1 MIVKWWVQQCL
12 TQSEKRL
19 DMVEIAT
26 TIREDSPVLLRI
38 LEGLTAEQASAV
50 THGEGPLLI
59 VAGAGT
65 GKTTVITRRIAY
77 LVAAKRA
84 RPSEILA
91 LTFTDKAAEEMEARV
106 DVLIPYGFADMWIS
120 TFHAFGDRVLRDEGL
135 SLGLNTDFRVLT
147 RPEQVVFLREHLFD
161 LPLQRLRPLGDP
173 TKHLQALVAL
183 FSRAKDEAV
192 TPEEYLVY
200 AAGLADRAK
209 AACEDGALREEAE
222 IHQELAACYREY
234 QRLLGERGLV
244 DFGDQVLLCLK
255 LFRERPGLLQKYRE
269 RFRYLLVDE
278 FQDTNHTQWE
288 LVKLLAG
295 SEGCITVVGDD
306 DQSIYKFRGAAI
318 SNILGFT
325 AAYPGARRIVL
336 RENFRSSQAI
346 LDAAYRLV
354 RHNDPDRLEVRE
366 QIDKRLVAR
375 LPEGPP
381 PRHLHHDTASSE
393 ADAVARL
400 IATRVEAGAWAYR
413 HVAILVRANRDADP
427 FLRAMNMLSIPWRFS
442 GNQGLYTRTEI
453 RLLLTFLRVVA
464 DPEDTVS
471 LYFLAGSELYE
482 MDDWQLARCAGAA
495 RRSNRSLRWVLE
507 HLDTLP
513 EPGDLDLTTRAT
525 AERLMKDLK
534 EYVGL
539 SRQRSTGE
547 VLYQFLMRS
556 GLLKRLTAAGSL
568 AADARV
574 GNIARLFEIVH
585 RFGEV
590 SDHDRIPQFI
600 QHLDLLVEG
609 GDDPATIEADE
620 DADSVNVL
628 TVHKAKGLEFPV
640 VFLAGLVADRFPS
653 RGRREP
659 LALPDALLHDVLASG
674 DFHLQEER
682 RLFYVGMTR
691 AKRELYLTSA
701 RDYGGVRAKKV
712 SPFVLEALD
721 LPPSEPK
728 PYKASALEAIQRH
741 APSVEEGADALR
753 VIPDHEILP
762 LSHYQVDDYL
772 TCPLKYKYIHVL
784 RVPIREHHSVVYGK
798 ALHEAISFY
807 LRRKLAGARGGPSQ
821 RGEVTEAEV
830 LEVFEGAWQSLGF
843 LSREHE
849 DLRLDEGRAVLRRFF
864 AEEERRGLV
873 PMAVER
879 PFTFLLE
886 TTKVIGRFDRVD
898 ERDGCVAIVDYK
910 SSAVRDQK
918 EADRKA
924 KESLQLAIYAL
935 AYDQM
940 HGRIP
945 DAVTL
950 HFLESNLVGTA
961 RKDEADL
968 TETRATIEE
977 VARGIRARNFA
988 ARPGYIQCSYCA
1000 FREICPSTAYR
1011 EGDELPRKEEQ

>member
-1 MIVKWWVQQCL
+1 MTTAVR
-12 TQSEKRL
+12 EKNP
-19 DMVEIAT
+19 A
-26 TIREDSPVLLRI
+26 LLRI
-38 LEGLTAEQASAV
+38 LEGLTPDQAAAV
-50 THGEGPLLI
+50 THGEGALLI

-65 GKTTVITRRIAY
+65 GKTTVITRRIAS

-106 DVLIPYGFADMWIS
+106 DLLVPYGFADMWIS

-135 SLGLNTDFRVLT
+135 ALGLTTDFRVLT
-147 RPEQVVFLREHLFD
+147 RPEQVVFLRENLFA

-173 TKHLQALVAL
+173 TKHLQALVTL

-192 TPEEYLVY
+192 TPEEYLAF
-200 AAGLADRAK
+200 AAELADRAK
-209 AACEDGALREEAE
+209 AAPEGAAPREEAALQ
-222 IHQELAACYREY
+222 QELAACYREY

-244 DFGDQVLLCLK
+244 DFGDQVLLCLR
-255 LFRERPGLLQKYRE
+255 LFREHPLILEKFRE
-269 RFRYLLVDE
+269 RFRYILVDE

-295 SEGCITVVGDD
+295 REGNITVVGDD

-325 AAYPGARRIVL
+325 AAYPEARRIVL
-336 RENFRSSQAI
+336 RENFRSSQVI
-346 LDAAYRLV
+346 LDAAYRLI

-366 QIDKRLVAR
+366 KIDKRLVATA
-375 LPEGPP
+375 PEGSV
-381 PRHLHHDTASSE
+381 PRHLHHDTVSSE

-400 IATRVEAGAWAYR
+400 IAGRVEAGAWAYR
-413 HVAILVRANRDADP
+413 DVAILVRANRDADP
-427 FLRAMNMLSIPWRFS
+427 FLRAMNLQGIPWRFS
-442 GNQGLYTRTEI
+442 GNQGLYARPEV
-453 RLLLTFLRVVA
+453 RLLLAFLRVVA

-471 LYFLAGSELYE
+471 LYYLAGSELYE
-482 MDDWQLARCAGAA
+482 MDDWQLARCTGAA
-495 RRSNRSLRWVLE
+495 RRAHRSLCWILE
-507 HLDTLP
+507 NLDGVAELQ
-513 EPGDLDLTTRAT
+513 DVDVTTRAT
-525 AERLMKDLK
+525 AERLLKDLR
-534 EYVGL
+534 EYVSL
-539 SRQRSTGE
+539 SRDRSTGE

-556 GLLKRLTAAGSL
+556 GLLKRLTAAGSP

-574 GNIARLFEIVH
+574 GNIARFFEIVH
-585 RFGEV
+585 RFADVASPVPRTPDSFGEAGV
-590 SDHDRIPQFI
+590 PQFI
-600 QHLDLLVEG
+600 RHLDLLVEG
-609 GDDPATIEADE
+609 GDDPAAVEADD
-620 DADSVNVL
+620 DADAVNVL

-640 VFLAGLVADRFPS
+640 VFLVSLVADRFPS

-659 LALPDALLHDVLASG
+659 LPLPDALLHDVLASG

-691 AKRELYLTSA
+691 AKRELFLTSA
-701 RDYGGVRAKKV
+701 RDYGGARAKKV
-712 SPFVLEALD
+712 SRFALEALD

-728 PYKASALEAIQRH
+728 PYKASALERIQRH
-741 APSVEEGADALR
+741 APSVEEEPDTFR
-753 VIPDHEILP
+753 VIPEDQILS

-807 LRRKLAGARGGPSQ
+807 LRRKLAQARGHATPGS
-821 RGEVTEAEV
+821 GVTEAEV
-830 LEVFEGAWQSLGF
+830 LEVFGGAWHSVGF

-849 DLRLDEGRAVLRRFF
+849 DLRLEEGRAVLRRFM
-864 AEEERRGLV
+864 EREERTGLIPTV
-873 PMAVER
+873 VER
-879 PFTFLLE
+879 PFTFLLG
-886 TTKVIGRFDRVD
+886 TTKVVGRFDRVD
-898 ERDGCVAIVDYK
+898 ERDGRVAIIDYK

-945 DAVTL
+945 DVVEL
-950 HFLESNLVGTA
+950 HFLESGLVGSA
-961 RKDEADL
+961 RKTEGGL
-968 TETRATIEE
+968 EETRTTIGE
-977 VARGIRARNFA
+977 VARGIRARTFTA
-988 ARPGYIQCSYCA
+988 TPGYLQCSYCA
-1000 FREICPSTAYR
+1000 FREICPSTAYS
-1011 EGDELPRKEEQ
+1011 ESE

>member
-1 MIVKWWVQQCL
+1 
-12 TQSEKRL
+12 
-19 DMVEIAT
+19 MVETVT
-26 TIREDSPVLLRI
+26 TLREDSPALARI
-38 LEGLTAEQASAV
+38 LEGLTPDQTAAV

-91 LTFTDKAAEEMEARV
+91 LTFTDKAAEEVEERV
-106 DVLIPYGFADMWIS
+106 DLLVPYGFADMWIS

-135 SLGLNTDFRVLT
+135 ALGLNTDFRVLT
-147 RPEQVVFLREHLFD
+147 RPEQIVFLREHLFD
-161 LPLQRLRPLGDP
+161 LPLQRLRPLGAP
-173 TKHLQALVAL
+173 TKHLQALVML

-192 TPEEYLVY
+192 MPEDYL
-200 AAGLADRAK
+200 AFTAGLADRAG
-209 AACEDGALREEAE
+209 AAHDDAALHEEAALQ
-222 IHQELAACYREY
+222 QELAACYREY
-234 QRLLGERGLV
+234 QHLLGQRGLV
-244 DFGDQVLLCLK
+244 DFGDQVLLCLR
-255 LFRERPGLLQKYRE
+255 LFREHPLILQKYRE
-269 RFRYLLVDE
+269 RFRYILVDE

-295 SEGCITVVGDD
+295 REGNITVVGDD

-325 AAYPGARRIVL
+325 AAYPEARRVIL

-346 LDAAYRLV
+346 LDAAYRLI

-366 QIDKRLVAR
+366 HIDKRLVPTR
-375 LPEGPP
+375 PEGPS
-381 PRHLHHDTASSE
+381 PRHLHHDTVSSE

-400 IATRVEAGAWAYR
+400 IASRVEAGAWAYR
-413 HVAILVRANRDADP
+413 DVAILVRANRDADP
-427 FLRAMNMLSIPWRFS
+427 FLRAMNLQGIPWRFS
-442 GNQGLYTRTEI
+442 GNQGLYARPEV
-453 RLLLTFLRVVA
+453 RLLLAFLRVAA

-482 MDDWQLARCAGAA
+482 MDDWQLAQCASAA
-495 RRSNRSLRWVLE
+495 RRTNRSLRWIFE
-507 HLDTLP
+507 NLDSVADLA
-513 EPGDLDLTTRAT
+513 DLDLTARAT
-525 AERLMKDLK
+525 VERLVKDLK

-539 SRQRSTGE
+539 SRERSTGE

-556 GLLKRLTAAGSL
+556 GLLKRLTAAESP

-585 RFGEV
+585 RFADV
-590 SDHDRIPQFI
+590 ADLDRVPQFI

-609 GDDPATIEADE
+609 GDDPAAVEADE
-620 DADSVNVL
+620 DADAVNVL

-640 VFLAGLVADRFPS
+640 VFLVSLVADRFPS

-659 LALPDALLHDVLASG
+659 LALPDALLHDILASG

-691 AKRELYLTSA
+691 AKRDLYLTSA

-712 SPFVLEALD
+712 SRFVLEALD
-721 LPPSEPK
+721 LPPSEPP

-741 APSVEEGADALR
+741 APSVEEGAEALQA
-753 VIPDHEILP
+753 IPDHEILP

-772 TCPLKYKYIHVL
+772 TCPLKYKYIHIL

-807 LRRKLAGARGGPSQ
+807 LRRKLALVQSAPGHRRQGG
-821 RGEVTEAEV
+821 GVTEAEV
-830 LEVFEGAWQSLGF
+830 LEAFEEAWQSVGF

-849 DLRLDEGRAVLRRFF
+849 DLRLEEGRAVLRRFV
-864 AEEERRGLV
+864 AEEERTGL
-873 PMAVER
+873 PPTAVER
-879 PFTFLLE
+879 PFTFLLG
-886 TTKVIGRFDRVD
+886 TTKVAGRFDRVD
-898 ERDGCVAIVDYK
+898 ERDGRVTIIDYK

-918 EADRKA
+918 EANRKA

-935 AYDQM
+935 AYGEM

-945 DAVTL
+945 DAVEL
-950 HFLESNLVGTA
+950 HFLESGLVGSA
-961 RKDEADL
+961 RK
-968 TETRATIEE
+968 TEGELEGTQATIGQ
-977 VARGIRARNFA
+977 VAGGIRARDFTA
-988 ARPGYIQCSYCA
+988 TPGYLQCSYCA

-1011 EGDELPRKEEQ
+1011 ESE

>member
-1 MIVKWWVQQCL
+1 M
-12 TQSEKRL
+12 
-19 DMVEIAT
+19 T
-26 TIREDSPVLLRI
+26 TAVREENPALLRI
-38 LEGLTAEQASAV
+38 LEGLTPDQAAAV
-50 THGEGPLLI
+50 THGEGALLI

-65 GKTTVITRRIAY
+65 GKTTVITRRIAS

-106 DVLIPYGFADMWIS
+106 DLLVPYGFADMWIS

-135 SLGLNTDFRVLT
+135 ALGLTTDFRVLT
-147 RPEQVVFLREHLFD
+147 RPEQVVFLRENLFA

-173 TKHLQALVAL
+173 TKHLQALVTL

-192 TPEEYLVY
+192 TPEEYLAF
-200 AAGLADRAK
+200 AAELADRAK
-209 AACEDGALREEAE
+209 AAPEDAAPREEAALQ
-222 IHQELAACYREY
+222 QELAACYREY

-244 DFGDQVLLCLK
+244 DFGDQVLLCLR
-255 LFRERPGLLQKYRE
+255 LFREHPLILEKFRE
-269 RFRYLLVDE
+269 RFRYILVDE

-295 SEGCITVVGDD
+295 REGNITVVGDD

-325 AAYPGARRIVL
+325 AAYPEARRIVL
-336 RENFRSSQAI
+336 RENFRSSQVI
-346 LDAAYRLV
+346 LDAAYRLI

-366 QIDKRLVAR
+366 KIDKRLVATA
-375 LPEGPP
+375 PEGSM
-381 PRHLHHDTASSE
+381 PRHLHHDTVSSE

-400 IATRVEAGAWAYR
+400 IAGRVEAGAWAYR
-413 HVAILVRANRDADP
+413 DVAILVRANRDADP
-427 FLRAMNMLSIPWRFS
+427 FLRAMNLQAIPWRFS
-442 GNQGLYTRTEI
+442 GNQGLYARPEV
-453 RLLLTFLRVVA
+453 RLLLAFLRVVA

-471 LYFLAGSELYE
+471 LYYLAGSELYE
-482 MDDWQLARCAGAA
+482 MDDWQLARCTGAA
-495 RRSNRSLRWVLE
+495 RRAHRSLRWILE
-507 HLDTLP
+507 NLDGVAEL
-513 EPGDLDLTTRAT
+513 EDVDITTRAT
-525 AERLMKDLK
+525 AERLLKDLR
-534 EYVGL
+534 EYVSL
-539 SRQRSTGE
+539 SRDRSTGE

-556 GLLKRLTAAGSL
+556 GLLKRLTAAGSP

-574 GNIARLFEIVH
+574 GNIARFFEIVH
-585 RFGEV
+585 RFADVASPVPRTPDSFGEAGV
-590 SDHDRIPQFI
+590 PQFI
-600 QHLDLLVEG
+600 RHLDLLVEG
-609 GDDPATIEADE
+609 GDDPAAVEADD
-620 DADSVNVL
+620 DADAVNVL

-640 VFLAGLVADRFPS
+640 VFLVSLVADRFPS

-659 LALPDALLHDVLASG
+659 LPLPDALLHDVLASG

-691 AKRELYLTSA
+691 AKRELFLTSA
-701 RDYGGVRAKKV
+701 RDYGGARAKKV
-712 SPFVLEALD
+712 SRFALEALD

-728 PYKASALEAIQRH
+728 PYKASALERIQRH
-741 APSVEEGADALR
+741 APSVEEEPDTFR
-753 VIPDHEILP
+753 VIPEDQILS

-807 LRRKLAGARGGPSQ
+807 LRRKLAQARGDATPGS
-821 RGEVTEAEV
+821 GVTEAEV
-830 LEVFEGAWQSLGF
+830 LEVFGGAWHSVGF

-849 DLRLDEGRAVLRRFF
+849 DLRLEEGRAVLRRFM
-864 AEEERRGLV
+864 EREERTGLIPTV
-873 PMAVER
+873 VER
-879 PFTFLLE
+879 PFTFLLG
-886 TTKVIGRFDRVD
+886 TTKVVGRFDRVD
-898 ERDGCVAIVDYK
+898 ERDGRVAIVDYK

-945 DAVTL
+945 DVVEL
-950 HFLESNLVGTA
+950 HFLESGLVGSA
-961 RKDEADL
+961 RKTEGEL
-968 TETRATIEE
+968 EETRTTIGE
-977 VARGIRARNFA
+977 VARGIRARTFTA
-988 ARPGYIQCSYCA
+988 TPGYLQCSYCA
-1000 FREICPSTAYR
+1000 FREICPSTAYS
-1011 EGDELPRKEEQ
+1011 ESE

>member
-1 MIVKWWVQQCL
+1 MI
-12 TQSEKRL
+12 E
-19 DMVEIAT
+19 AGAAG
-26 TIREDSPVLLRI
+26 REESPALLRI
-38 LEGLTAEQASAV
+38 LEGLTPDQAAAV

-77 LVAAKRA
+77 LVASKRA

-91 LTFTDKAAEEMEARV
+91 LTFTDKAAEEMEERV
-106 DVLIPYGFADMWIS
+106 DLLVPYGYADMWIS
-120 TFHAFGDRVLRDEGL
+120 TFHAFGDRVLREDGL
-135 SLGLNTDFRVLT
+135 LLGLDTEFRVLT
-147 RPEQVVFLREHLFD
+147 RPEQVVFLREHLFR
-161 LPLQRLRPLGDP
+161 LPLRRLRPLGDP

-192 TPEEYLVY
+192 TPEEYWAF
-200 AAGLADRAK
+200 AAALADKAK
-209 AACEDGALREEAE
+209 AAPEDAAIGEEAE
-222 IHQELAACYREY
+222 LHFELAACYREY

-244 DFGDQVLLCLK
+244 DFGDQVLLCLR
-255 LFRERPGLLQKYRE
+255 LFREHPFILSKVRG
-269 RFRYLLVDE
+269 RFRYILLDE
-278 FQDTNHTQWE
+278 FQDTNHAQWE
-288 LVKLLAG
+288 LVRLLAG
-295 SEGCITVVGDD
+295 PEGNITVVGDD

-325 AAYPGARRIVL
+325 AAYPEAQRIVL

-346 LDAAYRLV
+346 LDAAYRLI

-366 QIDKRLVAR
+366 RIDKRLVAIEH
-375 LPEGPP
+375 EGPP
-381 PRHLHHDTASSE
+381 PRHLHHDTVSSE

-400 IATRVEAGAWAYR
+400 IASRVEAGAWAYR
-413 HVAILVRANRDADP
+413 DAAILVRANRDADP
-427 FLRAMNMLSIPWRFS
+427 FLRALNLQGLPWRFS
-442 GNQGLYTRTEI
+442 GNQGLYARPEV
-453 RLLLTFLRVVA
+453 RLLIAFLRVVA

-482 MDDWQLARCAGAA
+482 MNDWQLALFASAA
-495 RRSNRSLRWVLE
+495 KRTNRSLRWVLE
-507 HLDTLP
+507 NPD
-513 EPGDLDLTTRAT
+513 GVAFADDLDLTTRAT
-525 AERLMKDLK
+525 ADRLVNDLK
-534 EYVGL
+534 EYVAL
-539 SRQRSTGE
+539 SRERSTGE

-556 GLLKRLTAAGSL
+556 GLLKRLAAARTP

-574 GNIARLFEIVH
+574 ENIARFFEIVH
-585 RFGEV
+585 RFADIADQDQV
-590 SDHDRIPQFI
+590 PQFV
-600 QHLDLLVEG
+600 QHLDLLLAGE
-609 GDDPATIEADE
+609 DDPAAVEADE
-620 DADSVNVL
+620 DADAVQVL

-640 VFLAGLVADRFPS
+640 VFLVGLAADRFPS

-659 LALPDALLHDVLASG
+659 LALPEALLHDILPGG

-691 AKRELYLTSA
+691 AKRDLYLTSA
-701 RDYGGVRAKKV
+701 RDYGGIRAKKV
-712 SPFVLEALD
+712 SRFVLEALD

-741 APSVEEGADALR
+741 APSVEERPDALQA
-753 VIPDHEILP
+753 IPEHEILP
-762 LSHYQVDDYL
+762 LSYYQVDDYL

-807 LRRKLAGARGGPSQ
+807 LRRRLAQAQAGVRLE
-821 RGEVTEAEV
+821 GEVTEAEV
-830 LEVFEGAWQSLGF
+830 LEAFEGAWQSVGF

-849 DLRLDEGRAVLRRFF
+849 DLRLEEGRAVLRRFV
-864 AEEERRGLV
+864 AEQERIGYA
-873 PMAVER
+873 PTAVER
-879 PFTFLLE
+879 PFAFLLE
-886 TTKVIGRFDRVD
+886 TTKVIGRWDRLD
-898 ERDGCVAIVDYK
+898 ERDGGVSITDYK

-935 AYDQM
+935 AYEEL

-945 DAVTL
+945 DAVRL
-950 HFLESNLVGTA
+950 HFLESGLAGTA
-961 RKDEADL
+961 RKTSVQME
-968 TETRATIEE
+968 ETRRTIRE
-977 VARGIRARNFA
+977 VARGLRAREFA
-988 ARPGYIQCSYCA
+988 ATPGYLQCSYCA

-1011 EGDELPRKEEQ
+1011 EAE

>member
-1 MIVKWWVQQCL
+1 
-12 TQSEKRL
+12 
-19 DMVEIAT
+19 MVEAVT
-26 TIREDSPVLLRI
+26 KVREDSPALLRI
-38 LEGLTAEQASAV
+38 LEGLTPDQAVAV

-65 GKTTVITRRIAY
+65 GKTTVVTRRIAY
-77 LVAAKRA
+77 LVSSRRA

-106 DVLIPYGFADMWIS
+106 DLMVPYGFADMWIS

-135 SLGLNTDFRVLT
+135 ALGLNTDFRVLT
-147 RPEQVVFLREHLFD
+147 RPEQLVFLREHLFEF
-161 LPLQRLRPLGDP
+161 PLRRFRPLGDP
-173 TKHLQALVAL
+173 TKHLQALVTL

-192 TPEEYLVY
+192 SPEGYQAF
-200 AAGLADRAK
+200 AAGLADRAR
-209 AACEDGALREEAE
+209 AAASDDAQREEAE
-222 IHQELAACYREY
+222 IHGELAACYREY

-244 DFGDQVLLCLK
+244 DFGDQVLLCLR
-255 LFRERPGLLQKYRE
+255 LFREHPAILEKYRE
-269 RFRYLLVDE
+269 RFRFVLVDE

-295 SEGCITVVGDD
+295 RAGNITVVGDD

-325 AAYPGARRIVL
+325 AVYPEARRIVL

-346 LDAAYRLV
+346 LDAAYRLI

-366 QIDKRLVAR
+366 GIDKRLVTKAA
-375 LPEGPP
+375 EGPP
-381 PRHLHHDTASSE
+381 PRHLHHDTVSSE
-393 ADAVARL
+393 ADGVARL
-400 IATRVEAGAWAYR
+400 IAGRVEAGAWAYR
-413 HVAILVRANRDADP
+413 DVAILVRANRDADP
-427 FLRAMNMLSIPWRFS
+427 FLRAMNMQGIPWRFS
-442 GNQGLYTRTEI
+442 GNQGLYARPEV
-453 RLLLTFLRVVA
+453 RLLLAFLRAVG

-482 MDDWQLARCAGAA
+482 MDGWQLARCASVA
-495 RRSNRSLRWVLE
+495 RRTNRSLRWVFENLE
-507 HLDTLP
+507 SAAEL
-513 EPGDLDLTTRAT
+513 GDLDLTARAT
-525 AERLMKDLK
+525 VDRLVKDLK

-539 SRQRSTGE
+539 SRERSTGE

-556 GLLKRLTAAGSL
+556 GLLKRLTAAGTP

-574 GNIARLFEIVH
+574 GTIARFFEIVH
-585 RFGEV
+585 RF
-590 SDHDRIPQFI
+590 SDVADRDRVPQFI
-600 QHLDLLVEG
+600 QHLDLLMEG
-609 GDDPATIEADE
+609 GDDPAAVEADE
-620 DADSVNVL
+620 DADAVHVL
-628 TVHKAKGLEFPV
+628 TVHRAKGLEFPV

-659 LALPDALLHDVLASG
+659 LALPDGLLHDVLAGG

-682 RLFYVGMTR
+682 RLFYVGLTR
-691 AKRELYLTSA
+691 AKRELYLSSA

-712 SPFVLEALD
+712 SRFVLEALD
-721 LPPSEPK
+721 LPPAEPK

-741 APSVEEGADALR
+741 APSVEEETDALR
-753 VIPDHEILP
+753 AIPDHEILA

-807 LRRKLAGARGGPSQ
+807 LRRKLAEAQGGPGQ
-821 RGEVTEAEV
+821 GGQVTEAEV
-830 LEVFEGAWQSLGF
+830 LEVFEEAWQSVGF

-849 DLRLDEGRAVLRRFF
+849 DLRLEEGRAVLRRFV
-864 AEEERRGLV
+864 AGEERTGLT
-873 PMAVER
+873 PTAVER
-879 PFTFLLE
+879 PFTFLLG
-886 TTKVIGRFDRVD
+886 TTKVVGRFDRVD
-898 ERDGCVAIVDYK
+898 ERDGRVSIIDYK

-918 EADRKA
+918 EADRRA
-924 KESLQLAIYAL
+924 KESLQLTIYAL
-935 AYDQM
+935 AYGDM

-945 DAVTL
+945 DAVEL
-950 HFLESNLVGTA
+950 HFLESGLVGGAHKT
-961 RKDEADL
+961 EEDL
-968 TETRATIEE
+968 TAVRTTIGE
-977 VARGIRARNFA
+977 VARRIRARNFA
-988 ARPGYIQCSYCA
+988 ATPGYLQCSYCA

-1011 EGDELPRKEEQ
+1011 EAE

>member
-1 MIVKWWVQQCL
+1 
-12 TQSEKRL
+12 
-19 DMVEIAT
+19 MVETVT
-26 TIREDSPVLLRI
+26 TLREDSPALARI
-38 LEGLTAEQASAV
+38 LEGLTPDQTAAV

-91 LTFTDKAAEEMEARV
+91 LTFTDKAAEEVEERV
-106 DVLIPYGFADMWIS
+106 DLLVPYGFADMWIS

-135 SLGLNTDFRVLT
+135 ALGLNTDFRVLT
-147 RPEQVVFLREHLFD
+147 RPEQIVFLREHLFD
-161 LPLQRLRPLGDP
+161 LPLQRLRPLGAP
-173 TKHLQALVAL
+173 TKHLQALVML

-192 TPEEYLVY
+192 MPEDYL
-200 AAGLADRAK
+200 AFTADLADRAG
-209 AACEDGALREEAE
+209 AAHDDAALREEAALQ
-222 IHQELAACYREY
+222 QELAACYREY
-234 QRLLGERGLV
+234 QHLLGQRGLV
-244 DFGDQVLLCLK
+244 DFGDQVLLCLR
-255 LFRERPGLLQKYRE
+255 LFREHPLILQKYRE
-269 RFRYLLVDE
+269 RFRYILVDE

-295 SEGCITVVGDD
+295 REGNITVVGDD

-325 AAYPGARRIVL
+325 AAYPEARRVIL

-346 LDAAYRLV
+346 LDAAYRLI

-366 QIDKRLVAR
+366 HIDKRLVATA
-375 LPEGPP
+375 PEGTP
-381 PRHLHHDTASSE
+381 PRHLHHDTVSSE

-400 IATRVEAGAWAYR
+400 IASRVEAGACAYR
-413 HVAILVRANRDADP
+413 DVAILVRANRDADP
-427 FLRAMNMLSIPWRFS
+427 FLRAMNLQGIPWRFS
-442 GNQGLYTRTEI
+442 GNQGLYARPEV
-453 RLLLTFLRVVA
+453 RLLLAFLRVAA

-482 MDDWQLARCAGAA
+482 MDDWQLAQCASAA
-495 RRSNRSLRWVLE
+495 RRTNRSLRWIFE
-507 HLDTLP
+507 NLDSMADL
-513 EPGDLDLTTRAT
+513 GDLDLTARAT
-525 AERLMKDLK
+525 VERLVKDLK

-539 SRQRSTGE
+539 SRERSTGE

-556 GLLKRLTAAGSL
+556 GLLKRLTAAESP

-585 RFGEV
+585 RFADV
-590 SDHDRIPQFI
+590 ADLDRVPQFI

-609 GDDPATIEADE
+609 GDDPAAVEADE
-620 DADSVNVL
+620 DADAVNVL

-640 VFLAGLVADRFPS
+640 VFLVSLVADRFPS

-659 LALPDALLHDVLASG
+659 LALPDALLHDILASG

-691 AKRELYLTSA
+691 AKRDLYLTSA

-712 SPFVLEALD
+712 SRFVLEALD
-721 LPPSEPK
+721 LPPSEPP

-741 APSVEEGADALR
+741 APSVEEGAEALQA
-753 VIPDHEILP
+753 IPDHEILP

-772 TCPLKYKYIHVL
+772 TCPLKYKYIHIL

-807 LRRKLAGARGGPSQ
+807 LRRKLALVQSAPGHRRQGG
-821 RGEVTEAEV
+821 GVTEAEV
-830 LEVFEGAWQSLGF
+830 LEAFEEAWQSVGF

-849 DLRLDEGRAVLRRFF
+849 DLRLEEGRAVLRRFV
-864 AEEERRGLV
+864 AEEERTGL
-873 PMAVER
+873 PPTAVER
-879 PFTFLLE
+879 PFTFLLG
-886 TTKVIGRFDRVD
+886 TTKVAGRFDRVD
-898 ERDGCVAIVDYK
+898 ERDGRVTIIDYK

-918 EADRKA
+918 GADRKA

-945 DAVTL
+945 DAVEL
-950 HFLESNLVGTA
+950 HFLESGLVGSA
-961 RKDEADL
+961 RK
-968 TETRATIEE
+968 TEGELEGTQATIGQ
-977 VARGIRARNFA
+977 VAGGIRARDFTA
-988 ARPGYIQCSYCA
+988 TPGYLQCSYCA

-1011 EGDELPRKEEQ
+1011 ESE

>member
-1 MIVKWWVQQCL
+1 MLKDQEQRV
-12 TQSEKRL
+12 E
-19 DMVEIAT
+19 MVERVT
-26 TIREDSPVLLRI
+26 TPREDSPGLAQI
-38 LEGLTAEQASAV
+38 LEGLTPDQAAAV

-106 DVLIPYGFADMWIS
+106 DILVPYGFADMWIS

-135 SLGLNTDFRVLT
+135 ALGLNTDFRVLT
-147 RPEQVVFLREHLFD
+147 RPEQVVFLREHLFE
-161 LPLQRLRPLGDP
+161 LPLQRFRPLGDP

-192 TPEEYLVY
+192 MPEEYLAF
-200 AAGLADRAK
+200 AARLADRTREAPGD
-209 AACEDGALREEAE
+209 AALREEVQ
-222 IHQELAACYREY
+222 IQQELASCYREY

-244 DFGDQVLLCLK
+244 DFGDQVLLCLR
-255 LFRERPGLLQKYRE
+255 LFREHPVILEKYRR
-269 RFRYLLVDE
+269 RFQYILVDE

-295 SEGCITVVGDD
+295 QEGSVTVVGDD

-325 AAYPGARRIVL
+325 VAYPQAHRIVL

-346 LDAAYRLV
+346 LDAAYRLI

-366 QIDKRLVAR
+366 QIDKRLQAR
-375 LPEGPP
+375 APDGFP

-400 IATRVEAGAWAYR
+400 IAARVEAGVWAYR
-413 HVAILVRANRDADP
+413 DVAILVRANRDADP
-427 FLRAMNMLSIPWRFS
+427 FLRAMNLQGIPWRFS
-442 GNQGLYTRTEI
+442 GNQGLYARPEV
-453 RLLLTFLRVVA
+453 RLLLAFLRVVA

-495 RRSNRSLRWVLE
+495 RQSNRSLRWVFE
-507 HLDTLP
+507 NLDSLA
-513 EPGDLDLTTRAT
+513 ELGDLDLTARAT
-525 AERLMKDLK
+525 AERLVKDLR
-534 EYVGL
+534 EYVGQ
-539 SRQRSTGE
+539 SRERSTGE

-556 GLLKRLTAAGSL
+556 GLIKRLTAAGSP
-568 AADARV
+568 ADDARV
-574 GNIARLFEIVH
+574 GNIARFFEIVH
-585 RFGEV
+585 RFAEV
-590 SDHDRIPQFI
+590 SDRDRVSQFI

-609 GDDPATIEADE
+609 GDDPAAIEADE
-620 DADSVNVL
+620 DADTINVL

-640 VFLAGLVADRFPS
+640 VFLVGLVADRFPS
-653 RGRREP
+653 RSRREP
-659 LALPDALLHDVLASG
+659 LALPDELLHDVLASG
-674 DFHLQEER
+674 DYHLQEER
-682 RLFYVGMTR
+682 RLFYVGLTR
-691 AKRELYLTSA
+691 AKHELYLTNA

-712 SPFVLEALD
+712 SRFVLEALD
-721 LPPSEPK
+721 LPPSEPI
-728 PYKASALEAIQRH
+728 PYKASALEAIRRH
-741 APSVEEGADALR
+741 APLVEEAANALR
-753 VIPDHEILP
+753 VIPEHEILP

-807 LRRKLAGARGGPSQ
+807 LRRKLAQAQSGPSQ
-821 RGEVTEAEV
+821 GGGVTEAEI
-830 LEVFEGAWQSLGF
+830 LEVFEGAWQSVGF

-849 DLRLDEGRAVLRRFF
+849 DLRLEQGRAVLRRFV
-864 AEEERRGLV
+864 AEEEQRGLV
-873 PMAVER
+873 PTAVER
-879 PFTFLLE
+879 PFTFLLG
-886 TTKVIGRFDRVD
+886 TNKVVGRFDRVD
-898 ERDGCVAIVDYK
+898 ERDGRVAIIDYK
-910 SSAVRDQK
+910 SSAVHDQK

-940 HGRIP
+940 HGQIP
-945 DAVTL
+945 DAVEL
-950 HFLESNLVGTA
+950 HFLESSLVGSA

-977 VARGIRARNFA
+977 VARGIRARNFIA
-988 ARPGYIQCSYCA
+988 TPGYMQCSYCP

-1011 EGDELPRKEEQ
+1011 EGD

>member
-1 MIVKWWVQQCL
+1 
-12 TQSEKRL
+12 
-19 DMVEIAT
+19 MVEMAAIP
-26 TIREDSPVLLRI
+26 REDNPALRGI
-38 LEGLTAEQASAV
+38 LEGLTADQVAAV

-84 RPSEILA
+84 RPSQILA

-106 DVLIPYGFADMWIS
+106 DLLVPYGFADVWIS

-135 SLGLNTDFRVLT
+135 TLGLNTDFRVLA
-147 RPEQVVFLREHLFD
+147 RPEQVVFLREHLFR
-161 LPLQRLRPLGDP
+161 LPLKRLRPLGDP

-192 TPEEYLVY
+192 RPDEYLAC
-200 AAGLADRAK
+200 AAELATRA
-209 AACEDGALREEAE
+209 AAAPEDAALCEAAA
-222 IHQELAACYREY
+222 IQQELAACYAEY

-244 DFGDQVLLCLK
+244 DFGDQVLLSLR
-255 LFRERPGLLQKYRE
+255 LFQEHPSTLEKYRQ
-269 RFRYLLVDE
+269 RFRYILVDE

-288 LVKLLAG
+288 LVRLLAG
-295 SEGCITVVGDD
+295 HEGHLTVVGDD

-325 AAYPGARRIVL
+325 AAYPEARRIVL
-336 RENFRSSQAI
+336 RENFRSGQTI
-346 LDAAYRLV
+346 LDTAYRLI
-354 RHNDPDRLEVRE
+354 RHNDPDRLEVRG

-375 LPEGPP
+375 LPDGPP
-381 PRHLHHDTASSE
+381 PRHLHHDTVSSE

-400 IATRVEAGAWAYR
+400 IAKRVESGSWAYR
-413 HVAILVRANRDADP
+413 DVAILVRGNRDADP
-427 FLRAMNMLSIPWRFS
+427 FLRAMNMQQVPWRFS
-442 GNQGLYTRTEI
+442 GNQGLYARPEV

-471 LYFLAGSELYE
+471 LYFLAGSELYA
-482 MDDWQLARCAGAA
+482 MDDWPLARCVGAA
-495 RRSNRSLRWVLE
+495 KRMNRSLRWIFE
-507 HLDTLP
+507 NLDSVAELA
-513 EPGDLDLTTRAT
+513 DLDLTARAT
-525 AERLMKDLK
+525 AEQVVKDIK
-534 EYVGL
+534 EYVAQ
-539 SRQRSTGE
+539 SRERSTGE
-547 VLYQFLMRS
+547 ILYQFLMRS
-556 GLLKRLTAAGSL
+556 GLLKRLIAAGSP

-574 GNIARLFEIVH
+574 GNIARFFEIVH
-585 RFGEV
+585 RIADV
-590 SDHDRIPQFI
+590 SDYDRIPQFV

-609 GDDPATIEADE
+609 GDDPAAIEAEE
-620 DADSVNVL
+620 DAEAVNVL

-640 VFLAGLVADRFPS
+640 VFLVSLVADRFPS

-659 LALPDALLHDVLASG
+659 LALPETLLHDVLAGG

-701 RDYGGVRAKKV
+701 RDYGGARGRKV
-712 SPFVLEALD
+712 SRFVLEALD

-728 PYKASALEAIQRH
+728 PYRSSPLEAIQRH
-741 APSVEEGADALR
+741 APSVEETAEALR
-753 VIPDHEILP
+753 VIPDDEILA

-772 TCPLKYKYIHVL
+772 TCPLKYKYIHIL

-807 LRRKLAGARGGPSQ
+807 LRRKLAQAQSRPGGGAG
-821 RGEVTEAEV
+821 VTEAEV
-830 LEVFEGAWQSLGF
+830 LEVYEGAWQSLGF

-849 DLRLDEGRAVLRRFF
+849 ELRLEAGRTILRGFVAEQKRHGVL
-864 AEEERRGLV
+864 
-873 PMAVER
+873 PTAVEQ
-879 PFTFLLE
+879 PFSFLLG
-886 TTKVIGRFDRVD
+886 TTKVVGRFDRVD
-898 ERDGCVAIVDYK
+898 ERDGRVAIIDYK
-910 SSAVRDQK
+910 SSGVRDQK

-935 AYDQM
+935 AYNQM

-945 DAVTL
+945 DSTEL
-950 HFLESNLVGTA
+950 HFLESSLVGST
-961 RKDEADL
+961 RKTEADL
-968 TETRATIEE
+968 RGTLETIAG
-977 VARGIRARNFA
+977 VAHGVRVRSFA
-988 ARPGYIQCSYCA
+988 ATPGYVQCSYCA
-1000 FREICPSTAYR
+1000 FREICPSTAYQ
-1011 EGDELPRKEEQ
+1011 EDD

>member
-1 MIVKWWVQQCL
+1 
-12 TQSEKRL
+12 
-19 DMVEIAT
+19 MVERVT
-26 TIREDSPVLLRI
+26 TPRGDNPALLQI
-38 LEGLTAEQASAV
+38 LEGLTPDQAAAV

-77 LVAAKRA
+77 LVATKRA
-84 RPSEILA
+84 RPSEVLA

-106 DVLIPYGFADMWIS
+106 DLLVPYGFADMWIS

-135 SLGLNTDFRVLT
+135 ALGLNTDFRVLT
-147 RPEQVVFLREHLFD
+147 RPEQLVFLREHLFE
-161 LPLQRLRPLGDP
+161 LPLRRLRPLGDP
-173 TKHLQALVAL
+173 TKHLQALVTL

-192 TPEEYLVY
+192 SPEEYL
-200 AAGLADRAK
+200 AFAMARSDRAK
-209 AACEDGALREEAE
+209 EVPEDSALCEEAE
-222 IHQELAACYREY
+222 IQQELAACYREY

-255 LFRERPGLLQKYRE
+255 LFLEHPITLQKYRE
-269 RFRYLLVDE
+269 RFRYILVDE

-295 SEGCITVVGDD
+295 PEGHITVVGDD

-325 AAYPGARRIVL
+325 AAYSEARQIVL

-375 LPEGPP
+375 LPEGPT

-393 ADAVARL
+393 ADSVARL
-400 IATRVEAGAWAYR
+400 IAARVEAGTWAYR
-413 HVAILVRANRDADP
+413 DVAILVRANRDADL
-427 FLRAMNMLSIPWRFS
+427 FLRAMNMQSIPWRFS
-442 GNQGLYTRTEI
+442 GNQGLYARPEV
-453 RLLLTFLRVVA
+453 RLLLAFLRVVA

-482 MDDWQLARCAGAA
+482 MDDWQLARCAGVA
-495 RRSNRSLRWVLE
+495 RRSNRSLRWVFE
-507 HLDTLP
+507 NLDTVAEL
-513 EPGDLDLTTRAT
+513 GDLDLTARAT
-525 AERLMKDLK
+525 AERLMKDVR
-534 EYVGL
+534 EYVGQ
-539 SRQRSTGE
+539 SRERSTGE
-547 VLYQFLMRS
+547 VLYQLIMRS
-556 GLLKRLTAAGSL
+556 GLLKRLTDAESP

-590 SDHDRIPQFI
+590 SDRDRVPQFV
-600 QHLDLLVEG
+600 QHLDLLIEG
-609 GDDPATIEADE
+609 GDDPAAIEADH
-620 DADSVNVL
+620 DADAVNVL
-628 TVHKAKGLEFPV
+628 TAHKAKGLEFPV
-640 VFLAGLVADRFPS
+640 VFLVGLVADRFPS

-659 LALPDALLHDVLASG
+659 LALPEALLHDVLASG

-691 AKRELYLTSA
+691 AKRELFLTSA

-712 SPFVLEALD
+712 SRFVLEALD
-721 LPPSEPK
+721 LPPLEPK

-753 VIPDHEILP
+753 VILDHEILP

-807 LRRKLAGARGGPSQ
+807 LRRRLARAHGGPNQ
-821 RGEVTEAEV
+821 IGGATEAEV

-849 DLRLDEGRAVLRRFF
+849 DLRLNEGRAVLRRFF
-864 AEEERRGLV
+864 AEEERTGLT
-873 PMAVER
+873 PTAVER
-879 PFTFLLE
+879 PFMFLLG
-886 TTKVIGRFDRVD
+886 TTKVVGRFDRVD
-898 ERDGCVAIVDYK
+898 ERGGRVAIVDYK
-910 SSAVRDQK
+910 SSAVRDHK

-940 HGRIP
+940 HGRVP
-945 DAVTL
+945 DAVEL
-950 HFLESNLVGTA
+950 HFLESNLVGSA

-968 TETRATIEE
+968 TETRATIEA
-977 VARGIRARNFA
+977 VARGIRARNFT
-988 ARPGYIQCSYCA
+988 ARPGYMQCSYCA

-1011 EGDELPRKEEQ
+1011 EDD